1 MLKVNVRTDC
11 SGHWLEQSILH
22 LVEEA
27 ASDRAGSDAMLA
39 KLSEALFV
47 DTLRRYVTS
56 LPDQT
61 TGGSRVHE
69 TQWWVKSLALLHRR
83 AHHAWTLAEL
93 AADVGVSRS
102 CAGGAF
108 HALPVGSADG
118 LPDRLA
124 IASGCQGADGGRR
137 RASRISPPPWATS
150 LKRRSIAP
158 SSASSAC
165 PRRVSTAEQESCEL
179 TRSGKPAL
187 MRLVFVSRERN
198 RRAAREPW
206 LEEMSLTPGAQCG
219 GYEIVGLLGTGGM
232 GEVYRARDLKL
243 GRQVA
248 IKVLGVEALANP
260 GAVRRFQHE
269 ARAASALNHPGIVT
283 IHDVGELDGQFFIVM
298 ELVEGS
304 TLRQLLGRGR
314 APLKKTLQIASQMA
328 DALAKAHEAGIVHC
342 DLKPENAMLTDEGHV
357 KIVDFGLA
365 KLTDPAASAPAAADG
380 PDGDRTTERIVFG
393 TVGYMSPEQA
403 TGGTADFR
411 ADQFAFGAILYEM
424 ATGSRAFHKDT
435 GAETLSMIIRGEP
448 ERPLDLNPSLPLPLV
463 WIIERCL
470 SKDPADR
477 YVSTRDLARDV
488 QTLRE
493 HTTHRNALE
502 VPRLATRIRRPWVV
516 AAVAAVTA
524 LALSVA
530 GTLVYFA
537 MRAGPGSAPG
547 NASAPS
553 FQQLTF
559 GRGLIQN
566 ARFAPDGQTIIYA
579 AGWGDGPMQLFETR
593 PSGPE
598 SRPIGPPGAGLAS
611 ISSKGEIALIQ
622 NCQLDWGSCVGTLAT
637 MPLGGDAPRDVLEDV
652 VSADWTPDGAAARR
666 HPDHRGRVPAPVPD
680 RQTAL

>member
-1 MLKVNVRTDC
+1 MTADTRPHTIYPCTDIDARGLDRELKRG
-11 SGHWLEQSILH
+11 SAELLILSV
-22 LVEEA
+22 LLGVA
-27 ASDRAGSDAMLA
+27 APR
-39 KLSEALFV
+39 
-47 DTLRRYVTS
+47 LRGAARRIA
-56 LPDQT
+56 
-61 TGGSRVHE
+61 SRN
-69 TQWWVKSLALLHRR
+69 ALL
-83 AHHAWTLAEL
+83 
-93 AADVGVSRS
+93 
-102 CAGGAF
+102 
-108 HALPVGSADG
+108 
-118 LPDRLA
+118 
-124 IASGCQGADGGRR
+124 
-137 RASRISPPPWATS
+137 
-150 LKRRSIAP
+150 
-158 SSASSAC
+158 
-165 PRRVSTAEQESCEL
+165 
-179 TRSGKPAL
+179 SGKPAL

-403 TGGTADFR
+403 SGGIADFR

-502 VPRLATRIRRPWVV
+502 VPRLATRIRRPWLV
-516 AAVAAVTA
+516 AAVAALRGA
-524 LALSVA
+524 E
-530 GTLVYFA
+530 
-537 MRAGPGSAPG
+537 RCG
-547 NASAPS
+547 NARVLRDA
-553 FQQLTF
+553 
-559 GRGLIQN
+559 GRS
-566 ARFAPDGQTIIYA
+566 GQC
-579 AGWGDGPMQLFETR
+579 
-593 PSGPE
+593 
-598 SRPIGPPGAGLAS
+598 SRERVGAKL
-611 ISSKGEIALIQ
+611 
-622 NCQLDWGSCVGTLAT
+622 
-637 MPLGGDAPRDVLEDV
+637 
-652 VSADWTPDGAAARR
+652 
-666 HPDHRGRVPAPVPD
+666 
-680 RQTAL
+680 